1 MTWGFVGAAAITV
14 VGGAIASNQAKQAAK
29 GAANAQVGAAQAG
42 IDEQGRQ
49 FDAVKELLKPYV
61 DSGANALSAQND
73 LNGLNG
79 PEAQQKAIANLQNSP
94 QMASMTQQG
103 ENAILQNASA
113 TGGLRGGNTQGALAQ
128 FRPQLLTQ
136 LINDQYAKLG
146 SQVQIGQASAAGQ
159 AAAGMQT
166 GTNVANLLGNQGTA
180 QAGGILAIGQAN
192 ANFTNSA
199 FGGLSKAYGGY
210 GKANG
215 WF

>member
-29 GAANAQVGAAQAG
+29 GAANAQVGAVQAG

-113 TGGLRGGNTQGALAQ
+113 TGGLRGGNT
-128 FRPQLLTQ
+128 
-136 LINDQYAKLG
+136 
-146 SQVQIGQASAAGQ
+146 
-159 AAAGMQT
+159 
-166 GTNVANLLGNQGTA
+166 
-180 QAGGILAIGQAN
+180 
-192 ANFTNSA
+192 
-199 FGGLSKAYGGY
+199 
-210 GKANG
+210 
-215 WF
+215 